1 MGPRHLLLL
10 PLLLL
15 SLQLLALLPPP
26 PLPAQAAGPPR
37 AKGNRTQGA
46 AAARR
51 TPKPGRELLNQ
62 TLAGPGA
69 AAPTALPGRG
79 KGAGGGKAA
88 PGGGG
93 SAPAHETCWGYYD
106 VSGQWDKEFECNNSL
121 TGFRYCCGTCFY
133 RFCCNKR
140 AEKLNQSLCRNYKS
154 PEWAHPTT
162 ASGALPADG
171 GDGGDGDAN
180 KYDPDKDSTNAT
192 VYISC
197 GAIAFVLIAGVFAKV
212 AYDKARRP
220 PREMNIHRALADI
233 LRQQGP
239 IPIGHCERETI
250 SAIDTSPKENTPV
263 RTSSKNQYTPV
274 RTSKSNPGHYGK
286 DIYRSGGP
294 DLHNFISSGFVTL
307 GRGHTKDK
315 PRMNNILT
323 SATEPYDLSFSRSFQ
338 NLSHL
343 PPSYESAVK
352 TNPSKYSSLKR
363 LTDKE
368 ADEYYMRRRHL
379 PDLAARG
386 TLPINVIKMSQQG
399 NQRDRPR
406 RPIRAM
412 SQDRV
417 LSPERIMPEEFSM
430 SYERILSD
438 EQLLSAERL
447 HSQDPLLSPEH
458 SAYPEQSMSRA
469 LSHTDVFVSTPVLDR
484 YRMSKMHSH
493 PSASNNLYNTLGMNP
508 TSAKRQ
514 AFASRRHNTVEQLHY
529 IPGHHHHYRTASKTE
544 VTV

>member
-1 MGPRHLLLL
+1 MGPRHLLLP

-15 SLQLLALLPPP
+15 SLQLLALLPPL

-220 PREMNIHRALADI
+220 PREMNIHRYFHEHSLLPLI
-233 LRQQGP
+233 PLTELPPWHSLLRVSLPVPGMGTC
-239 IPIGHCERETI
+239 GH
-250 SAIDTSPKENTPV
+250 SQPPLHPLGAHSTPAF
-263 RTSSKNQYTPV
+263 
-274 RTSKSNPGHYGK
+274 
-286 DIYRSGGP
+286 
-294 DLHNFISSGFVTL
+294 LWFFA
-307 GRGHTKDK
+307 DK

-447 HSQDPLLSPEH
+447 HSQDPLLSPER

-493 PSASNNLYNTLGMNP
+493 PS
-508 TSAKRQ
+508 
-514 AFASRRHNTVEQLHY
+514 RRHNTVEQLHY